1 MTTEYIALL
10 VQQLKQSGQLE
21 AILAHP
27 SVQDALKQMQPA
39 PKRYVLDDLL
49 EDEVVFITAYRS
61 FLLTETGNMYVGMAS
76 KFARYLQSVVDKAKA
91 EESSTGGSKQ

>member
-10 VQQLKQSGQLE
+10 VQQLKQTGQLE

-27 SVQDALKQMQPA
+27 SIQEALKQMQPT

-49 EDEVVFITAYRS
+49 EDEIVFLTAYRS
-61 FLLTETGNMYVGMAS
+61 FLLTEVGNQYVGMAS

-91 EESSTGGSKQ
+91 EEAVTTAS